1 MMDGISNQDTRTDF
15 SQLLIYSRLDSYW
28 WIRMS

>member
-15 SQLLIYSRLDSYW
+15 SQLLIYSRLDSY
-28 WIRMS
+28 